1 MDVKKTGKFIAACRK
16 EQHMTQAELAEK
28 LGISNQAVS
37 KWETGRSMPDAG
49 IMLALCGHLGISV
62 NELLSGEKIIMTDY
76 QKQAEEN
83 LLRMKKNEEAANRRL
98 LAMENVV
105 GFIGAGA
112 GVLLLLTGIIAVQ
125 AAGWKLLLLAAGAVL
140 LVTGVVFAMKIE
152 RESGYYKCSSCGYE
166 YVPEK
171 SRHLMSV
178 HLLRSHYMVCPH
190 CGKRCLQKKVLTKD
204 Q

>member
-49 IMLALCGHLGISV
+49 IMLALCGQLGISV

-83 LLRMKKNEEAANRRL
+83 QLIDLCRAVICTAEEFGPYNEENRRL
-98 LAMENVV
+98 REYAAAQGKLKSETQAIQE
-105 GFIGAGA
+105 
-112 GVLLLLTGIIAVQ
+112 VLH
-125 AAGWKLLLLAAGAVL
+125 
-140 LVTGVVFAMKIE
+140 E
-152 RESGYYKCSSCGYE
+152 C
-166 YVPEK
+166 
-171 SRHLMSV
+171 
-178 HLLRSHYMVCPH
+178 
-190 CGKRCLQKKVLTKD
+190 
-204 Q
+204 